1 MLRRAGQQVFGAEHV
16 VFNGFRRAYFHQ
28 RHMLVG
34 SCMEHNGWMIGFK
47 HFIQTLDIADGADQ
61 RDNVDICTVFIAQLH
76 FQLVG
81 AIFVNIENQQ
91 LARAVAHDLAAQL
104 TADGAAAARD
114 QNHLVMQ
121 VFRDLGAVQLHFIAG
136 KKVRGVQFTQTC
148 HHRLAVGIHR
158 LRVRQHPHAAM
169 GGVAQ
174 VDYFVQAL
182 AFQRGDGDD
191 DLHNMVLAHQFRD
204 IRNGAAHRH
213 ALHAQAFFCQV
224 VIHDHDRVAKA
235 GVFAFAQVD
244 RPGTGVASADDQQRG
259 CIPRGG
265 VAFLFDAV
273 ILAQAGGGAH
283 KAPQKAHA
291 RNGRRVEHRTQNQH
305 RTADGAGAE
314 DQIKQ
319 QDKTRCQ
326 AG

>member
-1 MLRRAGQQVFGAEHV
+1 
-16 VFNGFRRAYFHQ
+16 
-28 RHMLVG
+28 
-34 SCMEHNGWMIGFK
+34 
-47 HFIQTLDIADGADQ
+47 
-61 RDNVDICTVFIAQLH
+61 
-76 FQLVG
+76 
-81 AIFVNIENQQ
+81 
-91 LARAVAHDLAAQL
+91 
-104 TADGAAAARD
+104 
-114 QNHLVMQ
+114 
-121 VFRDLGAVQLHFIAG
+121 
-136 KKVRGVQFTQTC
+136 
-148 HHRLAVGIHR
+148 
-158 LRVRQHPHAAM
+158 M

-174 VDYFVQAL
+174 IDNFVQTL

-235 GVFAFAQVD
+235 GVFAFAQID

-291 RNGRRVEHRTQNQH
+291 RNGCRVEHCAQNQH